1 MVFST
6 SVNVTG
12 FLDEKKRNWST
23 GYRWH
28 SSKGWLNDISR
39 YESSN
44 GKLLA
49 INGERNRYM
58 SSREYRCEMKTHIER
73 RGFLLDSGSS
83 IFSQFPLAP
92 IYHSW
97 KFSKEFCPSAE
108 YHSSSMQKLS
118 NSMLKFH
125 SFTENPS
132 YQKSACKN
140 LWRSRGLSEAIF
152 CSMSFR
158 NYSSSKDPPCD
169 KTLKSDDCDGTTIK
183 DVSKDCYSKF
193 DEDAEECPKSS
204 RKCQLPV
211 EDDCEEHSPFPCPDV
226 KDYCP
231 TVAYEEKLLQLVTAI
246 GAIVLIG
253 ISCYVYTKV
262 EESDKQPRPV
272 FIDVPY
278 MRRITKPFPWGD
290 GEHTLFHNPGRNP
303 ISPHGYEVEDRNAV
317 TPSQTAGLRER

>member
-1 MVFST
+1 M
-6 SVNVTG
+6 
-12 FLDEKKRNWST
+12 
-23 GYRWH
+23 
-28 SSKGWLNDISR
+28 KGKSYNSDVLQLKFVS
-39 YESSN
+39 
-44 GKLLA
+44 
-49 INGERNRYM
+49 ERNRYM
-58 SSREYRCEMKTHIER
+58 SSREYRCEMKTYIER

-140 LWRSRGLSEAIF
+140 LWRSRDLSEAIF

-158 NYSSSKDPPCD
+158 NYSSSKEPPCD

-193 DEDAEECPKSS
+193 DTQDTQECPKSS

-226 KDYCP
+226 KDYCS
-231 TVAYEEKLLQLVTAI
+231 TGK
-246 GAIVLIG
+246 VLN
-253 ISCYVYTKV
+253 S
-262 EESDKQPRPV
+262 
-272 FIDVPY
+272 
-278 MRRITKPFPWGD
+278 
-290 GEHTLFHNPGRNP
+290 
-303 ISPHGYEVEDRNAV
+303 
-317 TPSQTAGLRER
+317 

>member
-1 MVFST
+1 M
-6 SVNVTG
+6 
-12 FLDEKKRNWST
+12 
-23 GYRWH
+23 
-28 SSKGWLNDISR
+28 KGKSYNSDVLQLKFVS
-39 YESSN
+39 
-44 GKLLA
+44 
-49 INGERNRYM
+49 ERNRYM
-58 SSREYRCEMKTHIER
+58 SSREYRCEMKTYIER

-97 KFSKEFCPSAE
+97 KFSKEFCSSAE

-140 LWRSRGLSEAIF
+140 LWRSRDLSEAIF

-158 NYSSSKDPPCD
+158 NYSSSKEPPCD

-193 DEDAEECPKSS
+193 DTQDTQECPKSS

-226 KDYCP
+226 KDYCS
-231 TVAYEEKLLQLVTAI
+231 TGK
-246 GAIVLIG
+246 VLN
-253 ISCYVYTKV
+253 S
-262 EESDKQPRPV
+262 
-272 FIDVPY
+272 
-278 MRRITKPFPWGD
+278 
-290 GEHTLFHNPGRNP
+290 
-303 ISPHGYEVEDRNAV
+303 
-317 TPSQTAGLRER
+317 